1 MSETDLEIVSVLED
15 ARITAMCT
23 QDDETLERL
32 LSDDLVYTHS
42 SGSVDTKETFLHS
55 VRNGPVQYKT
65 IERSEDSVRLVGDT
79 ALFSGRAAIHL
90 EFGGHPVDLDL
101 RYLAVWV
108 QVDGTWR
115 FEAWHS
121 TPVSH

>member
-1 MSETDLEIVSVLED
+1 MSDTDLEIVSVLED
-15 ARITAMCT
+15 ARITAMCE
-23 QDDETLERL
+23 QDDEALDRL
-32 LSDDLVYTHS
+32 LSDAMVYTHS
-42 SGSVDTKETFLHS
+42 SGSVDTKATFLDN

-65 IERSEDSVRLVGDT
+65 IDRSEDSVRLVGDT

-121 TPVSH
+121 TPVTH